1 MTAVLMKDLACRS
14 RIGSCRQYVMT
25 AMEDRKRFTYRYDDE
40 TEKLL
45 LAGLE
50 EFELSSLNK
59 LIDKLIVDDLVRFP
73 EEQKTM
79 KQEIKDL
86 QDSFKKCQGEK
97 EQIEI
102 HLTRLKAALKRDFEN
117 KETINKLMQ

>member
-1 MTAVLMKDLACRS
+1 MNLH
-14 RIGSCRQYVMT
+14 IVMT
-25 AMEDRKRFTYRYDDE
+25 IK

-45 LAGLE
+45 NEGLNK
-50 EFELSSLNK
+50 FNLFSLNK
-59 LIDKLIVDDLVRFP
+59 LIDKLILDALIRFP

-97 EQIEI
+97 EQTEI
-102 HLTRLKAALKRDFEN
+102 HLTRLKAVLKRDFEN
-117 KETINKLMQ
+117 KETIKKLIQEP